1 MKRIEELPF
10 FYKAQIRPGN
20 GNFPETFPFDLY
32 FDQELRMFRQ
42 KATDPL
48 RRIMNEV
55 YLQGSLVE
63 GSVSSES
70 GIVYIS
76 KIIDYLF
83 FNFKFEESSNVLEI
97 GYGSGV
103 LLKELHSRGIK
114 YLTGIEPGI
123 HPKVEGLEEVRLIND
138 FFPSKTLNEPVDII
152 YSFGILEH
160 IEDPVTFLKE
170 QKNLIVNNGK
180 IIFGVPNCEPY
191 LAVGDISVFI
201 HEHYNYFTIESIFAV
216 VKAAGLFVN
225 DISIVE
231 GSFLVTLGRE
241 DIKFKFDHFNFQ
253 EINFYKKL
261 DENLI
266 QLLKLFEKFP
276 EESISIYSPVRAMN
290 VLFLIGKNKV
300 RLVDDNSELHD
311 RYLPKFK
318 NKIESYDVMVKCPP
332 RCLLIFS
339 RTFGARIKAKCISD
353 DRLASTTII
362 TLEEIDI

>member
-20 GNFPETFPFDLY
+20 GNFPDTFPFDLY

-42 KATDPL
+42 KATEPL

-76 KIIDYLF
+76 KVIDYLF
-83 FNFKFEESSNVLEI
+83 SNYKLEENSNVLEI

-103 LLKELHSRGIK
+103 LLKELHGRGIK

-138 FFPSKTLNEPVDII
+138 FFPSKRLNEPFDFI

-160 IEDPVTFLKE
+160 IEDPVTFLRE
-170 QKNLIVNNGK
+170 QKKLILNNGK
-180 IIFGVPNCEPY
+180 IVFGVPNCEPH
-191 LAVGDISVFI
+191 LAAGDLSVFI
-201 HEHYNYFTIESIFAV
+201 HEHYNYFTIKSIFSV

-231 GSFLVTLGRE
+231 GSFLVTLSRE
-241 DIKFKFDHFNFQ
+241 DIQFKFDHLIFQ
-253 EINFYKKL
+253 EIDFYEKS
-261 DENLI
+261 DEHLFH
-266 QLLKLFEKFP
+266 LLKLFEEFP
-276 EESISIYSPVRAMN
+276 EGSISVYSPVRAMN

-300 RLVDDNSELHD
+300 RLVDDNSELHNK
-311 RYLPKFK
+311 YLPVFK
-318 NKIESYDVMVKCPP
+318 NRIESFDVMVNSPP
-332 RCLLIFS
+332 LCLLIFS

-353 DRLASTTII
+353 ARLASTRII
-362 TLEEIDI
+362 TLEEINK